1 MGYAMSETTSMIM
14 DSSPS
19 VRSDWEDDTKACTV
33 VQALSG
39 FGKTFTYR
47 MLADEDEHS
56 IWIEADIRDDDPD
69 HFLRKIESA
78 WERIDQATMDMVG
91 GSSDKSVWDR
101 MDALTDRMF
110 HWPDTGSKL
119 HLVIDDVQRIS
130 DSFVWELL
138 LFIIKKAGT
147 FIHFFLLTDT
157 DTPAPLHRLIRQG
170 EVTVIAE
177 KQLRLVADKDDL
189 LRSVLIRSF
198 LGWPY
203 GVMKAVER
211 LEQPG
216 AVGRQGDRSG
226 RHAGAADT
234 ANINIDLHLLLRE
247 TGLNQAISDVMWEH
261 LSEEMK
267 LVLAKVSPL
276 DEFTWELCDAVTG
289 GEISRSQFE
298 EMISLS
304 YMVERIREGEEWYRF
319 GDAYATF
326 LRERISEKEKRE
338 ICARAALWC
347 RQVGDYAGMVS
358 YAIGGHCT
366 ELLIEV
372 MEQRGSQ
379 LLAGRSALGRIIRYL
394 EEEGVRFTTTASGI
408 AGQYYYA
415 EGNLERME
423 EYLNAADSAFGKENR
438 YAAYRSI
445 YRALSR
451 YDADPVRYEK
461 QLRSALFFLREEDE
475 PMPWLKPESE
485 KRLERMLHEGES
497 GERSLLV
504 ESMGG
509 FRVIAARDN
518 KELAWRTRKGRE
530 LFAYLTDLRGETVDR
545 RKLMEILWPEE
556 IPANAVAML
565 HNMIYNI
572 RKELSDYSL
581 EGILVYE
588 NKRYRLYTE
597 DLKNSADVLYEI
609 VDSVEHR
616 DMEKLREKKEFF
628 LKFHGR
634 YLEDIDAAWADER
647 REYYDRIYRRGCEL
661 LAEDMAVQDKYDE
674 AICLYNNIQKLDP
687 YDEYSAGQLLHLYG
701 KKRDWDMMK
710 RFYEAFCKRLADEL
724 GIEPGEAL
732 VSAYEKGRM
741 V

>member
-1 MGYAMSETTSMIM
+1 MSLDI
-14 DSSPS
+14 SPS
-19 VRSDWEDDTKACTV
+19 IRSDWEDDTKACTV

-39 FGKTFTYR
+39 FGKTYVYR
-47 MLADEDEHS
+47 KLADEDDHS

-69 HFLRKIESA
+69 HFLRKIEAA
-78 WERIDQATMDMVG
+78 WEQIDEATMDIVG
-91 GSSDKSVWDR
+91 GSAVESVWDR
-101 MDALTDRMF
+101 VDALTDRMF
-110 HWPDTGSKL
+110 HWQNTGSKI
-119 HLVIDDVQRIS
+119 HLVIDDVQSIS
-130 DSFVWELL
+130 DLFVWELL

-147 FIHFFLLTDT
+147 YIHFFLLTDN
-157 DTPAPLHRLIRQG
+157 DTPGPLHRLIRQG
-170 EVTVIAE
+170 EVTVITE
-177 KQLRLVADKDDL
+177 RELRLVAGEDE
-189 LRSVLIRSF
+189 RLIRSF

-203 GVMKAVER
+203 GVMKALDR
-211 LEQPG
+211 LRQLGTDRLQSDKRGRCAG
-216 AVGRQGDRSG
+216 AVDV
-226 RHAGAADT
+226 
-234 ANINIDLHLLLRE
+234 ANSVDLHLLLRE
-247 TGLNQAISDVMWEH
+247 TGLNQAISDVMWEP
-261 LSEEMK
+261 LSAEMK
-267 LVLAKVSPL
+267 SVLSQVAIL
-276 DEFTWELCDAVTG
+276 DEFNWELCDAVTE
-289 GEISRSQFE
+289 GEVSRSQFE

-338 ICARAALWC
+338 ICVRAAQWC
-347 RQVGDYAGMVS
+347 RQVGDYAGMVN
-358 YAIGGHCT
+358 YAIGGHST

-394 EEEGVRFTTTASGI
+394 EEEGVRFTTVASGI

-415 EGNLERME
+415 EGNMERME

-485 KRLERMLHEGES
+485 KRLERMLREGES

-504 ESMGG
+504 ESLGG

-518 KELAWRTRKGRE
+518 KEIAWRTRKGRE

-597 DLKNSADVLYEI
+597 DLKNSADALYEI
-609 VDSVEHR
+609 VEPVEHH
-616 DMEKLREKKEFF
+616 DMGKLREKEKYF
-628 LKFHGR
+628 LEFHGR

-661 LAEDMAVQDKYDE
+661 LAEDMVTQDKCDE
-674 AICLYNNIQKLDP
+674 AIRLYHNIQKLDP
-687 YDEYSAGQLLHLYG
+687 YDEYSAERLLHLYG
-701 KKRDWDMMK
+701 KKREWDAMK
-710 RFYEAFCKRLADEL
+710 KFYDAFCKRLSDEL
-724 GIEPGEAL
+724 GIEPGEAV

>member
-1 MGYAMSETTSMIM
+1 MSETTSMIM
-14 DSSPS
+14 DISPS
-19 VRSDWEDDTKACTV
+19 IRSDWEDDSKACTV

-39 FGKTFTYR
+39 FGKTYVYR
-47 MLADEDEHS
+47 KLADEDDHS
-56 IWIEADIRDDDPD
+56 VWIEADIRDDDPD
-69 HFLRKIESA
+69 HFLRKIEAA
-78 WERIDQATMDMVG
+78 WEKIDEATMDIVG
-91 GSSDKSVWDR
+91 GSAVESVWDR
-101 MDALTDRMF
+101 VDALTDRMF
-110 HWPDTGSKL
+110 HWPDNGSKI
-119 HLVIDDVQRIS
+119 HLVIDDVQSIS
-130 DSFVWELL
+130 DLFVWELL

-147 FIHFFLLTDT
+147 YIHFFLLTDN
-157 DTPAPLHRLIRQG
+157 DTPGPLHRLIRQG
-170 EVTVIAE
+170 EVTVITE
-177 KQLRLVADKDDL
+177 RELRLAAGEDE
-189 LRSVLIRSF
+189 RLIRSF

-203 GVMKAVER
+203 GVMKATEKIK
-211 LEQPG
+211 
-216 AVGRQGDRSG
+216 RSE
-226 RHAGAADT
+226 A
-234 ANINIDLHLLLRE
+234 IDLHLLLRE
-247 TGLNQAISDVMWEH
+247 TRLNQAISDVMWEP
-261 LSEEMK
+261 LSAEMK
-267 LVLAKVSPL
+267 SVLSQVAIL
-276 DEFTWELCDAVTG
+276 DEFNWELCDAVTE
-289 GEISRSQFE
+289 GEVSRSQFE

-338 ICARAALWC
+338 ICVRAAQWC
-347 RQVGDYAGMVS
+347 RQVGDYAGMVN
-358 YAIGGHCT
+358 YAIGGHST

-394 EEEGVRFTTTASGI
+394 EEEGVRFTTVASGI

-415 EGNLERME
+415 EGNMERME

-485 KRLERMLHEGES
+485 KRLERMLREGES

-504 ESMGG
+504 ESLGG

-518 KELAWRTRKGRE
+518 KEIAWRTRKGRE

-597 DLKNSADVLYEI
+597 DLKNSADALYEI
-609 VDSVEHR
+609 VDPVEHQ
-616 DMEKLREKKEFF
+616 DMDKLREKEKYF
-628 LKFHGR
+628 LEFHGR

-661 LAEDMAVQDKYDE
+661 LAEDMVTQDKCDE
-674 AICLYNNIQKLDP
+674 AIRLYHNIQKLDP
-687 YDEYSAGQLLHLYG
+687 YDEYSAERLLHLYG
-701 KKRDWDMMK
+701 KKREWDAMK
-710 RFYEAFCKRLADEL
+710 KFYDAFCKRLSDEL
-724 GIEPGEAL
+724 GIEPGEAV

>member
-1 MGYAMSETTSMIM
+1 MSLDI
-14 DSSPS
+14 SPS
-19 VRSDWEDDTKACTV
+19 IRSDWEDDSKACTV

-39 FGKTFTYR
+39 FGKTYVYR
-47 MLADEDEHS
+47 KLADEDDHS

-69 HFLRKIESA
+69 HFLRKIEAA
-78 WERIDQATMDMVG
+78 WEQIDEATMDIVG
-91 GSSDKSVWDR
+91 GSAVESVWDR
-101 MDALTDRMF
+101 VDALTDRMF
-110 HWPDTGSKL
+110 HWSDTGSKI
-119 HLVIDDVQRIS
+119 HLVIDDVQSIS
-130 DSFVWELL
+130 DLFVWELL

-147 FIHFFLLTDT
+147 YIHFFLLTDN
-157 DTPAPLHRLIRQG
+157 DTPGPLHRLIRQG
-170 EVTVIAE
+170 EVTVITE
-177 KQLRLVADKDDL
+177 REMRLVAGEDE
-189 LRSVLIRSF
+189 RLIRSF

-203 GVMKAVER
+203 GIMKAAYNLKQ
-211 LEQPG
+211 LEADGQQSDKRGRCAG
-216 AVGRQGDRSG
+216 AVDV
-226 RHAGAADT
+226 
-234 ANINIDLHLLLRE
+234 ANSVDLHLLLRE
-247 TGLNQAISDVMWEH
+247 TGLNQAISDVMWEP
-261 LSEEMK
+261 LSAEMK
-267 LVLAKVSPL
+267 SVLSQVAIL
-276 DEFTWELCDAVTG
+276 DEFNWELCDAVTE
-289 GEISRSQFE
+289 GEVSRSQFE

-338 ICARAALWC
+338 ICVRAAQWC
-347 RQVGDYAGMVS
+347 RQVGDYAGMVN
-358 YAIGGHCT
+358 YAIGGHST

-394 EEEGVRFTTTASGI
+394 EEEGVRFTTVASGI

-415 EGNLERME
+415 EGNMERME

-475 PMPWLKPESE
+475 PMPWLKQESE
-485 KRLERMLHEGES
+485 KRLERMLREGES

-504 ESMGG
+504 ESLGG

-518 KELAWRTRKGRE
+518 KEIAWRTRKGRE

-597 DLKNSADVLYEI
+597 DLKNSADALYEI
-609 VDSVEHR
+609 VDPVEHQ
-616 DMEKLREKKEFF
+616 DMDKLREKEKYF
-628 LKFHGR
+628 LEFHGR

-661 LAEDMAVQDKYDE
+661 LAEDMVTQDKCDE
-674 AICLYNNIQKLDP
+674 AIRLYHNIQKLDP
-687 YDEYSAGQLLHLYG
+687 YDEYSAERLLHLYG
-701 KKRDWDMMK
+701 KKREWDAMK
-710 RFYEAFCKRLADEL
+710 KFYDAFCKRLSDEL
-724 GIEPGEAL
+724 GIEPGEAV

>member
-1 MGYAMSETTSMIM
+1 MSLDI
-14 DSSPS
+14 SPS
-19 VRSDWEDDTKACTV
+19 IRSDWEDDTKACTV

-39 FGKTFTYR
+39 FGKTYVYR

-69 HFLRKIESA
+69 HFLRKIEAA
-78 WERIDQATMDMVG
+78 WEQIDEATMDIVG
-91 GSSDKSVWDR
+91 GSAVESVWDR
-101 MDALTDRMF
+101 VDALTDRMF
-110 HWPDTGSKL
+110 HWQDTGSKI
-119 HLVIDDVQRIS
+119 HLVIDDVQSIS
-130 DSFVWELL
+130 DLFVWELL

-147 FIHFFLLTDT
+147 YIHFFLLTDV
-157 DTPAPLHRLIRQG
+157 DAPKPLRRLIRQG
-170 EVTVIAE
+170 EVTVITE
-177 KQLRLVADKDDL
+177 NELRLIVGARGSDPSSDEGLIETGKISSDRELSDSL
-189 LRSVLIRSF
+189 PTLIRSF

-203 GVMKAVER
+203 GVMKAAEKIK
-211 LEQPG
+211 
-216 AVGRQGDRSG
+216 RSE
-226 RHAGAADT
+226 A
-234 ANINIDLHLLLRE
+234 IDLHLLLRE
-247 TGLNQAISDVMWEH
+247 TGLNQAISDVMWEP
-261 LSEEMK
+261 LSAEMK
-267 LVLAKVSPL
+267 SVLSQVAIL
-276 DEFTWELCDAVTG
+276 DEFNWELCDAVTE
-289 GEISRSQFE
+289 GEVSRSQFE

-338 ICARAALWC
+338 ICVRAAQWC
-347 RQVGDYAGMVS
+347 RQVGDYAGMVN
-358 YAIGGHCT
+358 YAIGGHST

-394 EEEGVRFTTTASGI
+394 EEEGVRFTTVASGI

-415 EGNLERME
+415 EGNMERME

-485 KRLERMLHEGES
+485 KRLERMLREGES

-504 ESMGG
+504 ESLGG

-518 KELAWRTRKGRE
+518 KEIAWRTRKGRE

-597 DLKNSADVLYEI
+597 DLKNSADALYEI
-609 VDSVEHR
+609 VDPVEHQ
-616 DMEKLREKKEFF
+616 DMGKLREKEKYF
-628 LKFHGR
+628 LEFHGR

-661 LAEDMAVQDKYDE
+661 LAEDMVTQDKCDE
-674 AICLYNNIQKLDP
+674 AIRLYHNIQKLDP
-687 YDEYSAGQLLHLYG
+687 YDEYSAERLLHLYG
-701 KKRDWDMMK
+701 KKREWDAMK
-710 RFYEAFCKRLADEL
+710 KFYDAFCKRLSDEL
-724 GIEPGEAL
+724 GIEPGEAV